1 MLIVYINSGPGW
13 EPITEM
19 VNLATELFQAE
30 LLVIN
35 HNQPNFLTKLELVF
49 LKRQQ
54 LNSTEKCLF
63 VIPGPAD
70 LLSISSISGWR
81 GRFAFIAVWVIDS
94 FWVNH
99 ISRIAKLARPF
110 DHIFIT
116 SEEDIEAW
124 TLEMKTPTTWLP
136 WGSNAMRFGG
146 NSADRP
152 WDLTRIG
159 RQPPEWDDDEI
170 TKKLCNNSNLTF
182 HGRLEKSY
190 TAAGNQLN
198 LMNLYQQTKF
208 VLAFSN
214 SANPTNYTHPTRE
227 YITARW
233 TDALSSGAI
242 VAGIPPNEPS
252 INRLLWEGATLD
264 LDTVDIKEGLH
275 IISEAVNSW
284 KPEFAAKN
292 HQMALERFDWR
303 WRFAEI
309 ALVFNECP
317 KPLNDEIDMLK
328 KRIVDCKKTD
338 FN

>member
-1 MLIVYINSGPGW
+1 MLIVYINPGFGW

-49 LKRQQ
+49 LKRQK
-54 LNSTEKCLF
+54 LNSIEKCLF
-63 VIPGPAD
+63 IIPGPAD
-70 LLSISSISGWR
+70 LLSLSSISGWR
-81 GRFAFIAVWVIDS
+81 RRFAFIGVWVIDS
-94 FWVNH
+94 FWLNH

-124 TLEMKTPTTWLP
+124 TIEMKTSTTWLP
-136 WGSNAMRFGG
+136 WGSDALRFGG
-146 NSADRP
+146 KSADRI

-170 TKKLCNNSNLTF
+170 TKKLCNNSNLRF
-182 HGRLEKSY
+182 HGRLEKSD

-198 LMNLYQQTKF
+198 LLNLYQQTKF
-208 VLAFSN
+208 LLAFSN
-214 SANPTNYTHPTRE
+214 VANPTNYTHPTRQ

-233 TDALSSGAI
+233 TDALACGAI

-264 LDTVDIKEGLH
+264 LNTIKIKEGLH
-275 IISEAVNSW
+275 LISEAVKSW

-292 HQMALERFDWR
+292 HLMALERLDWR

-309 ALVFNECP
+309 ALVFNERP
-317 KPLNDEIDMLK
+317 KLLDDEIDLLK
-328 KRIVDCKKTD
+328 KRIVDYK
-338 FN
+338 N